1 MNLNLFFIK
10 MFMYVY
16 VEREM
21 AREREGERE
30 TKRERQRDFYRRRDV
45 VEGRGR
51 RMEGAGEGRGRRME
65 GAGWQARLH
74 GRGSAELDIR
84 QERLD
89 VAHQLARPHHPPH
102 LPPMVQGSGCRVQ
115 GAGFRVQGS
124 GFRVQGA
131 GCMVQSSGCRVQG
144 AWFRVQGAGCR
155 VQGAGFR
162 VQGAWCRVHGARHL
176 PPRDRKGLAGA
187 RHCERPVPH
196 ARHVGEV
203 GVPARRQLTSPLLW
217 GMWLRL
223 QGLATL
229 TVNHQP

>member
-45 VEGRGR
+45 V
-51 RMEGAGEGRGRRME
+51 EGRGRRME

-115 GAGFRVQGS
+115 GAGFRVQGTGCRVHGS
-124 GFRVQGA
+124 EFRVQGS
-131 GCMVQSSGCRVQG
+131 GCM
-144 AWFRVQGAGCR
+144 VQGAGCR

-162 VQGAWCRVHGARHL
+162 VQGAGCRVHGARHL

>member
-1 MNLNLFFIK
+1 

-131 GCMVQSSGCRVQG
+131 WFRVQG
-144 AWFRVQGAGCR
+144 AGFRVHGSGCRVQGAGCR
-155 VQGAGFR
+155 VQGSGCR
-162 VQGAWCRVHGARHL
+162 VQGAGFMVQDTCHPVTEKVLPALDTVSVLSHMPGMLAKWVCPPDASL
-176 PPRDRKGLAGA
+176 PPPCFGVCGLGS
-187 RHCERPVPH
+187 RV
-196 ARHVGEV
+196 
-203 GVPARRQLTSPLLW
+203 
-217 GMWLRL
+217 
-223 QGLATL
+223 
-229 TVNHQP
+229 